1 MKILYLDCFSGIA
14 GDMFLAACIDSG
26 LVEPAYLEKKLSGL
40 GIGKIKV
47 KVEKVERS
55 AISATHLEFQT
66 DEDSHDHRHWSEI
79 REMIAGSK
87 LAEGEKRSA
96 IAIFQNL
103 AEAEA
108 KIHGSDPEQ
117 VHFHEL
123 GAFDSICDIVGAA
136 IVLEKFNIDKA
147 YASKINVGSGFVEI
161 AHGRLPVPAPATLE
175 LLKEIPTYSS
185 GIQFE
190 LVTPTGAAI
199 LKHLECEYAVPEAR
213 WEQIGYGAGTKDFP
227 NQPNVLRLR
236 VGESLS
242 ELQEDETILIE
253 TEIDDMN
260 PEIFPYVQTKLLEKG
275 IKSVSLQ
282 QLLMKKGR
290 SGYLLRVL
298 CDTKT
303 LDLALEIIF
312 RETTTLGV
320 IWQPVRRKK
329 LDRKIVEVETPYGK
343 VNVKLGLIGD
353 EIINLA
359 PEHEDCRRLAESSG
373 IALKEIYRVAMESA
387 SKLLKKKR

>member
-1 MKILYLDCFSGIA
+1 
-14 GDMFLAACIDSG
+14 
-26 LVEPAYLEKKLSGL
+26 
-40 GIGKIKV
+40 
-47 KVEKVERS
+47 
-55 AISATHLEFQT
+55 
-66 DEDSHDHRHWSEI
+66 
-79 REMIAGSK
+79 
-87 LAEGEKRSA
+87 
-96 IAIFQNL
+96 
-103 AEAEA
+103 
-108 KIHGSDPEQ
+108 DPER

-175 LLKEIPTYSS
+175 LLKGIPTYSS
-185 GIQFE
+185 GIEFE

-260 PEIFPYVQTKLLEKG
+260 PEIFFFFLTKLLEKG

-298 CDTKT
+298 CDMKT
-303 LDLALEIIF
+303 LDTALEIIF

>member
-26 LVEPAYLEKKLSGL
+26 LVEPAYLGKKLSGL
-40 GIGKIKV
+40 GIGKVKV

-55 AISATHLEFQT
+55 TISATHLEFKT
-66 DEDSHDHRHWSEI
+66 DEDPHDHRHWSEV
-79 REMIAGSK
+79 REMIEGSK
-87 LAEGEKRSA
+87 LAGGEKRRA
-96 IAIFQNL
+96 IAIFQSL

-108 KIHGSDPEQ
+108 KIHGSAPDH

-136 IVLEKFNIDKA
+136 IVLEKCSIEKA

-175 LLKEIPTYSS
+175 LLKGIPTYSS

-190 LVTPTGAAI
+190 LATPTGAAI
-199 LKHLECEYAVPEAR
+199 LRHLECEYVVPEAR

-260 PEIFPYVQTKLLEKG
+260 PEIFPYVQSKLLEKG

-298 CDTKT
+298 CDTRT
-303 LDLALEIIF
+303 LDTALEIIF

-343 VNVKLGLIGD
+343 VNVKLGLIGN
-353 EIINLA
+353 EIVNIA
-359 PEHEDCRRLAESSG
+359 PEHEDCQRLAENSG
-373 IALKEIYRVAMESA
+373 IALKEIYRVTMENA
-387 SKLLKKKR
+387 SRLLGL